1 MPPPPID
8 SAVLVPVYRDE
19 ADALRVVL
27 VVRAAFG
34 LHGGQLGF
42 PGGKVEP
49 HDGSL
54 LETALRETEEEV
66 GLGRAEIEVLAA
78 LNPLETRSTGF
89 RVHPFV
95 ARVPADVVWRP
106 RAGEI
111 DGVVTPRV
119 ADVADPGRRREEE
132 LSFPA
137 WPEPR
142 VAECVPV
149 EGHRLWGLT
158 LRLLDGEA
166 PRLLA
171 GEFAV

>member
-1 MPPPPID
+1 MATEPIA
-8 SAVLVPVYRDE
+8 SAVIVPVYRDG
-19 ADALRVVL
+19 AGDLRVVL
-27 VVRAAFG
+27 VVRSAHG

-42 PGGKVEP
+42 PGGRVEP
-49 HDGSL
+49 GDASL
-54 LETALRETEEEV
+54 LATALRETEEEV
-66 GLGRAEIEVLAA
+66 GLARAEIELLAQ
-78 LNPLETRSTGF
+78 LEPFDTRSTGF

-95 ARVPADVVWRP
+95 ARVPADVLWRP

-142 VAECVPV
+142 VAVCVPV

-158 LRLLDGEA
+158 LRLLDGVA

-171 GEFAV
+171 GEWTI